1 MGYLN
6 KHHTDVLTAFAETF
20 SELGAIQTKRNSYSG
35 GSYKIVEAK
44 IVSIDYPSKQMELEV
59 TVNER
64 GKKEP
69 TIQQVPVSLGKQSVV
84 SFFDLRAQAHAF
96 QFIDLIIPVLSLS
109 LPLPLTHN
117 NNHLNIYLF
126 I

>member
-20 SELGAIQTKRNSYSG
+20 SELGALQTKRNSYSG
-35 GSYKIVEAK
+35 GSYKIVAAK
-44 IVSIDYPSKQMELEV
+44 IVSIDYPTKQMELEV

-69 TIQQVPVSLGKQSVV
+69 TIQQVPVSLGKYLDY
-84 SFFDLRAQAHAF
+84 SFWVHEGEKAAQF
-96 QFIDLIIPVLSLS
+96 VDLIIRVRLSS
-109 LPLPLTHN
+109 PSQTLT
-117 NNHLNIYLF
+117 YQ
-126 I
+126 